1 MTTSALGV
9 MGPLARSVDDLELA
23 FDVTVGFDSKLGEGA
38 ELALPPSRVDS
49 VKHLRVGLWLGDD
62 YCPVDAEM
70 LAGIERAGQALASQ
84 GATVN
89 EAKPDFSLA
98 EHHEVYLMHLS
109 PIIGASFGPDEIALM
124 ERVARDLGPDDKS
137 HNAIQARGT
146 LLPHREWLL
155 WNEIRAHMVAKWA
168 AFFDDYDV
176 LICPVTPTTAMPH
189 DQDTPFGAR
198 KILVN
203 DEARPYS
210 DNIVWAG
217 VATLCSLPSTA
228 VPVGRHSDGLPF
240 GLQVIGPEYGD
251 RTTLAVARML
261 EEAGYVSTLADG
273 YE

>member
-1 MTTSALGV
+1 
-9 MGPLARSVDDLELA
+9 
-23 FDVTVGFDSKLGEGA
+23 
-38 ELALPPSRVDS
+38 
-49 VKHLRVGLWLGDD
+49 
-62 YCPVDAEM
+62 
-70 LAGIERAGQALASQ
+70 LASE

-89 EAKPDFSLA
+89 EAKPGFSLA
-98 EHHEVYLMHLS
+98 DHHETYLMHLS

-155 WNEIRAHMVAKWA
+155 WNEIRAHMVAKWT

-203 DEARPYS
+203 GEARPYS

-217 VATLCSLPSTA
+217 VADRSTQRWSA
-228 VPVGRHSDGLPF
+228 VWFTDHRSRVRRSNDACCCEDAGRSRLRQHTRRRL
-240 GLQVIGPEYGD
+240 
-251 RTTLAVARML
+251 
-261 EEAGYVSTLADG
+261 
-273 YE
+273 